1 MKDNISVALATY
13 NGAKY
18 IEEQLI
24 SLINQSLAPSE
35 IIVIDDFSTDNTFEI
50 LKEIQ
55 KNYPLIVLYRNDENI
70 GPIETFKK
78 AIKYCNSEYIALCDQ
93 DDIWELN
100 KIELSFNEIKK
111 LNQNLPSIVFTDLKM
126 IDAQGSLIGDSFWK
140 TQGYNPKE
148 TKFSDLLIS
157 NVVTGCTIMM
167 NRKMKEEINQMPN
180 KVIMH
185 DYWIALIAF
194 SLGCYKIIDHKTIK
208 FRVHVESVTD
218 KSKISIFERIKL
230 LIGVFT
236 GSQTDY
242 KCENILQAEYFFNI
256 YKERLSKENSREILR
271 FLSLKNKST
280 LMKKFYVG
288 YLKYFSF

>member
-18 IEEQLI
+18 IEEQLV
-24 SLINQSLAPSE
+24 SLINQSLLPCE
-35 IIVIDDFSTDNTFEI
+35 IIIIDDFSTDNTFEI

-55 KNYPLIVLYRNDENI
+55 KNYPLILLYRNDENI

-111 LNQNLPSIVFTDLKM
+111 MNQSLPSIVFTDLKM
-126 IDAQGSLIGDSFWK
+126 IDAHGSLIGDSFWK
-140 TQGYNPKE
+140 TQGYNPKK

-167 NRKMKEEINQMPN
+167 NGKMKKEIEKMPN

-194 SLGCYKIIDHKTIK
+194 SLGCYKIIDSNTIK
-208 FRVHVESVTD
+208 FRVHVASVTD
-218 KSKISIFERIKL
+218 KSKISIFARIKL
-230 LIGVFT
+230 AIGAFT
-236 GSQTDY
+236 GSQIDY
-242 KCENILQAEYFFNI
+242 KCQNILQAEYFFNI

-280 LMKKFYVG
+280 VMKKIYVG

>member
-24 SLINQSLAPSE
+24 SLINQSLTPSE
-35 IIVIDDFSTDNTFEI
+35 IIVIDDFSTDDTFEI

-140 TQGYNPKE
+140 IQGYNPKE

-167 NRKMKEEINQMPN
+167 NGKMKEEIEKMPN